1 MNRRRKF
8 SIGWI
13 FADERGQV
21 LPLFALMTVLVLG
34 MGGLVMDV
42 GRAYFS
48 HNELQASTDA
58 AALAG
63 AQILPN
69 NGAVAEATTYSSL
82 STDDN
87 AYANLPS
94 VSMVPGY
101 PLLKCLTSLSNIGID
116 CVAPANANAIQVK
129 QETNVPTFFARLF
142 GINSIT
148 VAASATAAMKGTATT
163 PYNVAVIVDTT
174 ASMNDSDSDSSCNS
188 TRLACELEGVQVM
201 LQNMAPCLSSLTS
214 CGTATANPSVG
225 GYPSGGANVPNP
237 VDVVALFTFPNV
249 WVSTAPNDYTVP
261 TSDPTI
267 AYYSYP
273 ATGQSSYA
281 PPGPATAMITP
292 DDTSPAYTTSTT
304 SPPGYS
310 SGGKIYSNEWNAT
323 YRIVNFSS
331 DYKTVDSTSTL
342 NANSDLVIAV
352 GGASCRGC
360 NSMQAPGGAGTYY
373 AGAIYA
379 AQAALVAEQA
389 NRPNSQNVIV
399 LISDGDA
406 TSTDTQMGG
415 TTGGATNGGTYP
427 SWVNECHQ
435 AITAANAATNA
446 TPPTRVIA
454 VSYGSESSGCTTDS
468 PSITPCSTMQHIASS
483 AADFYSDYAQS
494 GSGNDTTCVGTA
506 SPTTNLHEI
515 FTDIAGTFSIA
526 RLIPDSAT

>member
-1 MNRRRKF
+1 MKRVRK
-8 SIGWI
+8 SIAQRI
-13 FADERGQV
+13 LHDQNGQV
-21 LPLFALMTVLVLG
+21 LPLFALMTILVLG

-69 NGAVAEATTYSSL
+69 NGAVAEATTYSSVT
-82 STDDN
+82 TDDN

-94 VSMVPGY
+94 VTMVSGY

-129 QETNVPTFFARLF
+129 QEASVPTFFASLF

-148 VAASATAAMKGTATT
+148 VSASATAAMKGTATV

-174 ASMNDSDSDSSCNS
+174 ASMNDSDSDSACNS
-188 TRLACELEGVQVM
+188 TRLACQLQGVQTM
-201 LQNMAPCLSSLTS
+201 LKSMAPCLSSLTT
-214 CGTATANPSVG
+214 CGSTTANASIG
-225 GYPSGGANVPNP
+225 GEPAGGANVANP

-249 WVSTAPNDYTVP
+249 WASTAPNDYTVP

-281 PPGPATAMITP
+281 PPGPATAMVTP
-292 DDTSPAYTTSTT
+292 DDTSPNYTTYTT
-304 SPPGYS
+304 VTPGNTIS
-310 SGGKIYSNEWNAT
+310 SKVYSNEWNAT
-323 YRIVNFSS
+323 YRIVDFSS
-331 DYKTVDSTSTL
+331 DYKTVDATSTL
-342 NANSDLVIAV
+342 SATSDLVIAV
-352 GGASCRGC
+352 GGASCTGC

-379 AQAALVAEQA
+379 AQAALVAKKTA
-389 NRPNSQNVIV
+389 RPGSQNVMV

-406 TSTDTQMGG
+406 TSTETQMGG
-415 TTGGATNGGTYP
+415 TTGGATSGGTYP

-435 AITAANAATNA
+435 AITAANAATTA
-446 TPPTRVIA
+446 GTRVIA
-454 VSYGSESSGCTTDS
+454 VSYGSESSGCTTDTV
-468 PSITPCSTMQHIASS
+468 SITPCSTMQQIASTT
-483 AADFYSDYAQS
+483 ADFYSDYSQS
-494 GSGNDTTCVGTA
+494 GSGTDSTCIGTA
-506 SPTTNLHEI
+506 APTTNLNEI
-515 FTDIAGTFSIA
+515 FTDIAGTFSVA